1 MNDWYDEIG
10 KGYINLLVPDTRIAK
25 LVRTALG
32 DVESVAN
39 IGAGA
44 GNYEPE
50 DCEVIAIE
58 PSSVMLGQYQG
69 KGARLQ
75 GTAETLPLATG
86 SVDATM
92 GILALHHWKNWR
104 QGIDEMLRVSRKAA
118 MLLTHTPDLFDFWL
132 LD

>member
-92 GILALHHWKNWR
+92 GILTLHHWKNWR